1 MDKMSLR
8 ERFNIAALVV
18 KTLKKKPSDDEMLKI
33 YALYKQSI
41 VGDCNTSQPGFFNM
55 KEKAKWNAWRGV
67 TGITQ
72 QQAMIEYIQMVE
84 VLMEKYN

>member
-1 MDKMSLR
+1 MSLR

-41 VGDCNTSQPGFFNM
+41 VGDCNTSQPGFFNIR
-55 KEKAKWNAWRGV
+55 EKSKWNAWKSV
-67 TGITQ
+67 SGINQET
-72 QQAMIEYIQMVE
+72 AMNEYIDFVNI
-84 VLMEKYN
+84 LIEKYN